1 MGSEYR
7 HIPQGFGPVF
17 DGNARV
23 LVLGSFPSV
32 LSRENRFYYGNP
44 RNRFWTVVAA
54 VLGAHVPPNEPI
66 DASIAAK
73 TALLHAGG
81 IALWDVVAS
90 CDLKGSSDASIRN
103 VRANS
108 IGRVLSAAP
117 IEAVFANGRAAERL
131 YRTWVEP
138 ATGMPITGLPS
149 TSPANAAWRT
159 DRLVAEWAHA
169 LAPYLD

>member
-7 HIPQGFGPVF
+7 HISQGFDPVF
-17 DGNARV
+17 NGNARV
-23 LVLGSFPSV
+23 LILGSFPSV

-54 VLGAHVPPNEPI
+54 VRGVPVPPNEPI

-73 TALLHAGG
+73 KARLHAGG

-90 CDLKGSSDASIRN
+90 CDIKGSSDASIRN

-159 DRLVAEWAHA
+159 DRLVAEWARA
-169 LAPYLD
+169 LVPYLK